1 MGSDNVEEEALR
13 RLTALRVQLLQEKML
28 AASQQHHGQQAAMQ
42 QQMEMQ
48 MQMQQMKHARVKHE
62 QLKRVLEAKHRQL
75 QQLDESTQHMREQLA
90 MRQAE
95 ARPIDSDVA
104 GASKLDAIL
113 AQTLQMQTMFMAHM
127 AAQGMGGGV
136 PGGGFASAQAAQPV
150 PHGAQAPVV
159 AQLSMTMGGGEHN
172 FGPGE
177 QERRVAV
184 TSPTQHMPPLKPRP
198 HDAAAAAGG
207 GHTLPEQDK
216 DLLNQL
222 QAIVERLNHA
232 DVDAHAVVESA
243 LERARAQDPSQ
254 DAGQSPGKKVRVGQN
269 AEEEPEEDES
279 LIEDGDEIAHDELI
293 TFHDIAFS
301 WLKKAVKPV
310 VVNIVL
316 EADMNLEICA
326 PFKGTFFKKGTTQND
341 VDTRIIK
348 LAVRCR
354 GLVRALRHP
363 SFPTSLFPS
372 FSLSHT
378 LVHMQCTCA
387 YVVPIDV
394 RKDVRRVLCGMLC
407 GMQPQ

>member
-42 QQMEMQ
+42 MHLHAHAQQ
-48 MQMQQMKHARVKHE
+48 E
-62 QLKRVLEAKHRQL
+62 QLQRVLEAKRRQL

-127 AAQGMGGGV
+127 AAQGMGGGM

-150 PHGAQAPVV
+150 PHGTQAPVA
-159 AQLSMTMGGGEHN
+159 AQPSMPMGGGEHN

-177 QERRVAV
+177 ARRVDV
-184 TSPTQHMPPLKPRP
+184 MSPHVPSLKHRP
-198 HDAAAAAGG
+198 HDAAAAVGG

-232 DVDAHAVVESA
+232 DVDAHAMVESA

-279 LIEDGDEIAHDELI
+279 LVEDGDEIAHDELI

-326 PFKGTFFKKGTTQND
+326 PFKGTFFKKGITQND
-341 VDTRIIK
+341 VDSRIIK

-354 GLVRALRHP
+354 GLVRALRHRP
-363 SFPTSLFPS
+363 SLP
-372 FSLSHT
+372 SLS
-378 LVHMQCTCA
+378 LVLSPSLTRAHAVHACA
-387 YVVPIDV
+387 PAHAVPTAV
-394 RKDVRRVLCGMLC
+394 RTDIRRLLCGMR
-407 GMQPQ
+407 PQA